1 MIHILISLSIYL
13 LHPFHVSVCEITFN
27 KESSGLEISQR
38 IFIDDLETTL
48 NNKYDQQLDLL
59 NPTDRPLLR
68 KLLNNYLTASI
79 QISINEKLMEF
90 QFLGYELEEDGIWC
104 YLEIQEIEK
113 IDRLTINNEILME
126 EFDDQ
131 SNIIHFFDS
140 EGVRSYR
147 LTSSQRSQTIEIK
160 K

>member
-27 KESSGLEISQR
+27 KESGGLEISQR

-90 QFLGYELEEDGIWC
+90 QFLGYELEEVGIWC
-104 YLEIQEIEK
+104 YLEIQKIEK

-131 SNIIHFFDS
+131 SNIIHFFDI

-147 LTSSQRSQTIEIK
+147 LTSSQRSQIFEIK
-160 K
+160 Q

>member
-1 MIHILISLSIYL
+1 M
-13 LHPFHVSVCEITFN
+13 SVCEITFN

-38 IFIDDLETTL
+38 IFIDDLETAL

-79 QISINEKLMEF
+79 QISINERLKEF

-104 YLEIQEIEK
+104 YLEIQKIEK

-147 LTSSQRSQTIEIK
+147 LTSSQRSQTFEIK
-160 K
+160 Q